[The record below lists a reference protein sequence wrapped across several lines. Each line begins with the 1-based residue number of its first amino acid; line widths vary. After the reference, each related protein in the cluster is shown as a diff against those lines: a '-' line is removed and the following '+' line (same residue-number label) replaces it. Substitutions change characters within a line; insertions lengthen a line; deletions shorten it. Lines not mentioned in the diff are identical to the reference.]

1 MHKSLL
7 TILREPGTGACL
19 DLAVARES
27 NDRVSEGQLTSQLNG
42 RRYPIV
48 DGIPRFAPPENY
60 TGSFGMQ
67 WNRFR
72 EVQIDS
78 ENGKT
83 YSRDRFDAEAG
94 WGEDE
99 LRGRWVLDAGCGAGR
114 FAEIAAAR
122 GARLV
127 ALDYSSAVDAA
138 ARTLDRF
145 DNIDIVQGS
154 LLEPPFAPGTFDFAY
169 CIGVVQHTPD
179 PPKVIANVAGL
190 VKEGGKFCF
199 TIYGRKPWTKFNGK
213 YLLRPLTKRLRAP
226 TLLRAVEYVMPIAF
240 PLTDALFRLPL
251 IGRAMQFALP
261 VANYVSVIHD
271 RDLRYDTAILDTFD
285 ALSPQYDDPMT
296 AAEVQKALRDGGATR
311 FEFRSRVPVVVV
323 GER

>member
-1 MHKSLL
+1 MHDSLL
-7 TILREPGTGACL
+7 TILREPGTGARF
-19 DLAVARES
+19 DLTVGHGS
-27 NDRVSEGQLTSQLNG
+27 NGLVFEGQLMSQISG
-42 RRYPIV
+42 QSYPV
-48 DGIPRFAPPENY
+48 VNGIPRFTPPENY

-94 WGEDE
+94 WGADE
-99 LRGRWVLDAGCGAGR
+99 LRDQWVLDAGCGAGR

-138 ARTLDRF
+138 TKTLSRF
-145 DNIDIVQGS
+145 DNVDIVQGS
-154 LLEPPFAPGTFDFAY
+154 LLDPPFAPGTFDFAY
-169 CIGVVQHTPD
+169 CIGVVQHTPA
-179 PPKVIANVAGL
+179 PPTVIANVAGL
-190 VKEGGKFCF
+190 VKKGGKFCF
-199 TIYGRKPWTKFNGK
+199 TIYGRKPWTKLNGK
-213 YLLRPLTKRLRAP
+213 YLIRPITKRLPASA
-226 TLLRAVEYVMPIAF
+226 LLRAIEYVMPVAF
-240 PLTDALFRLPL
+240 PLTDSLFRLP
-251 IGRAMQFALP
+251 IVGKAAQFAVP
-261 VANYVSVIHD
+261 VANYVDLIDD
-271 RDLRYDTAILDTFD
+271 RDLRYETAILDTFD

-296 AAEVQKALRDGGATR
+296 AGEVQKVLLGAGAKR
-311 FEFRSRVPVVVV
+311 FDFRSRVPVVVV